1 MAYVL
6 FSGGFLVAV
15 NVVIHTIGLLII
27 NKVVGAWVPIVTRQ
41 FGTIGRTITIT
52 ATVLGLFG
60 IHFIQVMLWAIHY
73 YRFDAFPTFEFA
85 LYFSLITFTTLGYG
99 DVIIG
104 EEHRVL
110 AGLEGMNGFLLI
122 GWSTAYLVAV
132 STKFGPFEHGK
143 HF

>member
-1 MAYVL
+1 MLNVL
-6 FSGGFLVAV
+6 LTGGLLIAL

-27 NKVVGAWVPIVTRQ
+27 NNVVGAWVPIVTRQ
-41 FGTIGRTITIT
+41 FGTLGRTITIT
-52 ATVLGLFG
+52 ATVLGLFA
-60 IHFIQVMLWAIHY
+60 IHTIQVLVWAAHY
-73 YRFDAFPTFEFA
+73 FWDEAFMTFEA
-85 LYFSLITFTTLGYG
+85 SLYFSLITFTTLGYG
-99 DVIIG
+99 DVIIS
-104 EEHRVL
+104 EEHRIL